1 MILVIGGAG
10 YIGSHMAKLLQEV
23 GEPYVV
29 FDNFENGHREAVGN
43 APIIQ
48 GDLRAST
55 DIENALKS
63 YRFDLVMH
71 FGAYI
76 MVGES
81 VKNPSEYYWNNF
93 VGVLNLLDAM
103 RHRGLNKLIFSS
115 TAAIFG
121 EPQYVPIDESHPKNP
136 TSPYGDTKLAVE
148 RLLDAYDTAY
158 GIRSVCL
165 RYFNAAGA
173 DPDGVLGED
182 HDPESHLIP
191 AAILAAMGKTPGLS
205 IFGTDYPTVDGTCV
219 RDYIHVMDLAQAH
232 LLAARHLRQGGE
244 SRKFNLGNGQG
255 FSVRQIVDTV
265 ESISGKTI
273 PVEEG
278 PRRSGDPA
286 VLVASSDRIKH
297 DLGWEPRFP
306 HIEQI
311 VRDAWAWRAKH
322 PNGYGS

>member
-306 HIEQI
+306 DIEQI

>member
-1 MILVIGGAG
+1 MVLVIGGAG

-43 APIIQ
+43 ATIIQ

-93 VGVLNLLDAM
+93 VGALNLLDAM

-121 EPQYVPIDESHPKNP
+121 EPQYVPIDEAHPKNP

-182 HDPESHLIP
+182 HEPESHLIP

-286 VLVASSDRIKH
+286 VLVASSERIKH
-297 DLGWEPRFP
+297 DLGWEPKFP
-306 HIEQI
+306 QIEQI
-311 VRDAWAWRAKH
+311 VRDAWTWRAKH